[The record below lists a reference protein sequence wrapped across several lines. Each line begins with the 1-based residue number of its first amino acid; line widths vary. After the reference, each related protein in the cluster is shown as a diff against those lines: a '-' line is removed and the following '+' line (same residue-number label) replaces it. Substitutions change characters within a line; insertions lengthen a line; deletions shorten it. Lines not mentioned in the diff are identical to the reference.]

1 MEIKNLH
8 GVKGNSPFKWEDF
21 KKDSN
26 GLVTVV
32 TQDASSGQVLMVAYM
47 NEEAYLTTLKTGVM
61 TYFSRSRQSLW
72 IKGDTSGHY
81 QYVKSLRGDCDMDA
95 ILAKV
100 EQVGNA
106 CHTGAY
112 SCFFQEI
119 IG

>member
-1 MEIKNLH
+1 MELKNKH
-8 GVKGNSPFKWEDF
+8 GITGESPYKWEDF
-21 KKDSN
+21 KKDMN

-32 TQDASSGQVLMVAYM
+32 TQDATTNEVLMVAYM
-47 NEEAYLTTLKTGVM
+47 NEEAYFETLKTGVM

-81 QYVKSLRGDCDMDA
+81 QYVQSLRADCDKDA

-112 SCFFQEI
+112 SCFFNEI
-119 IG
+119 VG